1 MAEKRVIAKS
11 KAEYRGFLIME
22 VGKDCFVLF
31 EGTKRHDFLTFGEAT
46 AFVDAY
52 HLLQKRL
59 LVAA

>member
-1 MAEKRVIAKS
+1 MTEKRVIAKS

-22 VGKDCFVLF
+22 VGKDFFVLF
-31 EGTKRHDFLTFGEAT
+31 IGTERHNFFDLTEAT

-52 HLLQKRL
+52 HARKEE